1 MREKQLAHACPHGRA
16 PHRLSCGSCDSY
28 IKPVGPCERP
38 VPMPAHWQVSRTDG
52 KMFEKM
58 HRTIKMYRQDVAI
71 LDLSSRVVAA
81 ARKLLVAYRVR
92 LCQQGFGP
100 YGGGSTPSSGCDA
113 SPP

>member
-1 MREKQLAHACPHGRA
+1 VSDRCPAGAR
-16 PHRLSCGSCDSY
+16 R
-28 IKPVGPCERP
+28 
-38 VPMPAHWQVSRTDG
+38 WQVSRTDG

-58 HRTIKMYRQDVAI
+58 HRTIKMTRQDVAI

-100 YGGGSTPSSGCDA
+100 YGGGSTPSSGCDT